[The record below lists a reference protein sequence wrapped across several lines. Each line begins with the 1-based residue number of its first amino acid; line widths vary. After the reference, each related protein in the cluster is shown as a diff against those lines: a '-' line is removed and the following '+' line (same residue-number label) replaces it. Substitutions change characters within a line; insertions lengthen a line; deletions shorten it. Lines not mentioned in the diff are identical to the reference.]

1 MKEEIL
7 YFVILILSHIL
18 GDSFIGINH
27 NHSFEAARIGDI
39 LFSRH
44 YLIQRLFS
52 YIGTFFLSIGL
63 SIFESPKEC
72 WPYMKERFSYNKYQ
86 LNEKMDLNDNESNS

>member
-27 NHSFEAARIGDI
+27 NHSFEAARIGYI
-39 LFSRH
+39 LFSRQ

-52 YIGTFFLSIGL
+52 
-63 SIFESPKEC
+63 
-72 WPYMKERFSYNKYQ
+72 
-86 LNEKMDLNDNESNS
+86 